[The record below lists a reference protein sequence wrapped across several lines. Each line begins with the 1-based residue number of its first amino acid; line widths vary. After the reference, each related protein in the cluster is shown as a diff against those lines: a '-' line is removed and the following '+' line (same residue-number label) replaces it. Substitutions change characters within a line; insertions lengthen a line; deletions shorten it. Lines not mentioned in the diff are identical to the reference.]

1 MLNVYEL
8 DFGTVQDYVV
18 AESEKQAIE
27 LLSEQSSV
35 PLDELEPI
43 TFRKLDKR
51 TSLHHDDGRR
61 VKIYKYLIEHPKP
74 HYLGSSEE

>member
-18 AESEKQAIE
+18 AESEIQARE
-27 LLSEQSSV
+27 VLSKTSSV

-43 TFRKLDKR
+43 TCRKLDRR

-61 VKIYKYLIEHPKP
+61 VKIYKYLMEHDKP